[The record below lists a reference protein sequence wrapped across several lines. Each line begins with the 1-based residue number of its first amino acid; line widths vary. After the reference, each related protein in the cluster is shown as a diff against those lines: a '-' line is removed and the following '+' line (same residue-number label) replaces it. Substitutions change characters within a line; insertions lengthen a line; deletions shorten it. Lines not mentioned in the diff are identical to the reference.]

1 LQKEHGDNSKNN
13 WFLEGTQ
20 CGLFQ
25 APKSLEKFRMVGPKP
40 YRTGRNEAT
49 VEKIQVKR
57 DLSMLK
63 SPQSAKKLGEI
74 LAVIL
79 VIAGIN
85 RLGSFEAGFGSFPVN
100 PYTFFSIFAAVWFGR
115 LYGFAAFLLSLLSLA
130 LPFPQQRWPES
141 VFQLYAHFKV
151 PFLWA
156 LVGVYLFGMVHTYF
170 TAQLE
175 TKNKY
180 LRKAASEKFRLDTE
194 VKALVEV
201 NRDLEER
208 VLRQQESVTS
218 LFSRIKDLSSQNLA
232 ETLAA
237 LLDMVGQYAWAS
249 KASVWINRPE
259 ENVLERY
266 ATLGWQEEDLALQK
280 LPVTESIEGW
290 VVRNN
295 LVFSA
300 RMLVNYANLRK
311 MDRGRNIMAFPIS
324 FGKVVWGVLNIEEM
338 PFSKFNL
345 YTEKILGALIDL
357 GSPSIEKTVA
367 NERLMVTALHP
378 QTGFPLIS
386 VLQKKM
392 EQWVSSLE
400 YKGSSFSIII
410 LELVNFDSILSSFG
424 DKKTYGLIKRYMG
437 EIKTLSGNVGEVYH
451 YQKESQMVLFYP
463 QIDYDGTALFCFDLL
478 GMINGKTW
486 QIDEKVVPMDMLI
499 GFANSGKGKIEGD
512 SILRA
517 AEEVLE
523 KQKR

>member
-1 LQKEHGDNSKNN
+1 M
-13 WFLEGTQ
+13 
-20 CGLFQ
+20 
-25 APKSLEKFRMVGPKP
+25 EKV
-40 YRTGRNEAT
+40 
-49 VEKIQVKR
+49 QVKR
-57 DLSMLK
+57 DLLTLN
-63 SPQSAKKLGEI
+63 SPKTGKKLGEV
-74 LAVIL
+74 LTVIV

-85 RLGSFEAGFGSFPVN
+85 RLGSFEVGFGSFPVN
-100 PYTFFSIFAAVWFGR
+100 PYAFFSIFAAVWFGR
-115 LYGFAAFLLSLLSLA
+115 FYGFTAFLLSILSLTV
-130 LPFPQQRWPES
+130 PFPQQRWPES
-141 VFQLYAHFKV
+141 VFQLYARFRI

-156 LVGVYLFGMVHTYF
+156 LVGVYVFGMVHTYF
-170 TAQLE
+170 LNQLE
-175 TKNKY
+175 AKNKF

-218 LFSRIKDLSSQNLA
+218 LFTRIKDLTSQNLT
-232 ETLAA
+232 ETLSI

-249 KASVWINRPE
+249 KASLWIYRPE
-259 ENVLERY
+259 ENILERS
-266 ATLGWQEEDLALQK
+266 ATLGWQEEDMALQK
-280 LPVTESIEGW
+280 LSVNESIEGW
-290 VVRNN
+290 VARNN

-311 MDRGRNIMAFPIS
+311 MDQGRNIMAFPIS
-324 FGKVVWGVLNIEEM
+324 FGKAVWGVLNIEEM

-367 NERLMVTALHP
+367 NEQLMVTELHP
-378 QTGFPLIS
+378 QTGFPLYS
-386 VLQKKM
+386 VLRKKM

-400 YKGSSFSIII
+400 YKGSTFSIII
-410 LELVNFDSILSSFG
+410 LELVNFDSIMTTFG

-437 EIKTLSGNVGEVYH
+437 EIKILSGNVGDVYH
-451 YQKESQMVLFYP
+451 YQREGQMVLFYP

-486 QIDEKVVPMDMLI
+486 EIDEKAVPMDMLI

-512 SILRA
+512 SILRV

>member
-1 LQKEHGDNSKNN
+1 
-13 WFLEGTQ
+13 
-20 CGLFQ
+20 
-25 APKSLEKFRMVGPKP
+25 M
-40 YRTGRNEAT
+40 
-49 VEKIQVKR
+49 
-57 DLSMLK
+57 K
-63 SPQSAKKLGEI
+63 SPQGIKKLGEV
-74 LAVIL
+74 LSVIVVL
-79 VIAGIN
+79 GGIN
-85 RLGSFEAGFGSFPVN
+85 RLGSFEPGFGSFPVN
-100 PYTFFSIFAAVWFGR
+100 PYAFFSMFAAVWFGR
-115 LYGFAAFLLSLLSLA
+115 LYGFTAFLLSILSLA
-130 LPFPQQRWPES
+130 LPFPQDRWPDS
-141 VFQLYAHFKV
+141 VFQLYLHFKI

-156 LVGVYLFGMVHTYF
+156 LVGVYVFGMVHSYF
-170 TAQLE
+170 MNQVE

-218 LFSRIKDLSSQNLA
+218 LFTRIKDLTSQNLT
-232 ETLAA
+232 ETLAT

-249 KASVWINRPE
+249 KASVWIYRAD
-259 ENVLERY
+259 ENTLERS
-266 ATLGWQEEDLALQK
+266 ATLGWQEEDLVLDR
-280 LPVTESIEGW
+280 LPVNESIEGW
-290 VVRNN
+290 VARNN

-367 NERLMVTALHP
+367 NETLMVTELHP
-378 QTGFPLIS
+378 QTGFPLYS
-386 VLQKKM
+386 VLRKKM
-392 EQWVSSLE
+392 EQWVSSVE
-400 YKGSSFSIII
+400 YRGSTFSIII
-410 LELVNFDSILSSFG
+410 LELVNFDSLMTTFG
-424 DKKTYGLIKRYMG
+424 DKKIYGLIKRYMG
-437 EIKTLSGNVGEVYH
+437 EIKTLSGNAGEVYH
-451 YQKESQMVLFYP
+451 YQKDGQMVFFYP

-486 QIDEKVVPMDMLI
+486 EIDEKIVPMDMLI